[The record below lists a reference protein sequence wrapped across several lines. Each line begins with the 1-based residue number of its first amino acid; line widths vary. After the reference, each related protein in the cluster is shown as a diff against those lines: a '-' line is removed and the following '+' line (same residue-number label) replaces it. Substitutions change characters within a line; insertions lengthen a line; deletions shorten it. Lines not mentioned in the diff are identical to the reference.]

1 MNHSAN
7 EEFRWSVQHS
17 ASRWLGYSANDGQVR
32 RTEDVLSAGRL
43 AAIALLLA
51 TAVVETAAK
60 LRSLKLVVVCD
71 E

>member
-1 MNHSAN
+1 MKS
-7 EEFRWSVQHS
+7 SDGLLSS
-17 ASRWLGYSANDGQVR
+17 ASRWLGYHANNDGQVR